1 MAKKTDM
8 EIITEE
14 KISKGGIL
22 VKFYF
27 DIQSNE
33 KEKLQP
39 VLVDLINNKLLKEK
53 GVVYG
58 YGRIH
63 DPLEKNGVFITS
75 AVVTLL
81 FENFGSVIKTIFDY
95 VPIGV
100 EVLRPEKELQ
110 LKTPELQSI
119 LLDISDISSAYS
131 KYILEKVM
139 NREEIKKLNEQLQNR
154 KEMGERVMKGF
165 GNDEK

>member
-1 MAKKTDM
+1 MAKKTDI

-95 VPIGV
+95 VPIGD
-100 EVLRPEKELQ
+100 R
-110 LKTPELQSI
+110 SI
-119 LLDISDISSAYS
+119 KA
-131 KYILEKVM
+131 
-139 NREEIKKLNEQLQNR
+139 
-154 KEMGERVMKGF
+154 GKGATVK
-165 GNDEK
+165 NS